1 MWSSGYDIRPTR
13 GGSPVRENSK
23 PHSEFRKQFSFDS
36 PGTLTIPESRTQQAE
51 CRCLQPE
58 FRTMNYYDEISKTYD
73 ELHKEEQLAK
83 IQIIFDEDLVKPQDK
98 LLDVGCG
105 TGFSL
110 DCFECKEAIGI
121 DPSEKLIQQYKG
133 KHQVQVAQA
142 EQLPFKD
149 SQFDVVLS
157 FTAIQN
163 FDDIQKGLQEIKRV
177 GKTKFGL
184 TFLKR
189 SMKAQIIEEIIE
201 KVFSEFNIKKIEQ
214 EKDFI
219 FIIT

>member
-1 MWSSGYDIRPTR
+1 MT
-13 GGSPVRENSK
+13 
-23 PHSEFRKQFSFDS
+23 
-36 PGTLTIPESRTQQAE
+36 
-51 CRCLQPE
+51 
-58 FRTMNYYDEISKTYD
+58 YYDEISKTYD

-142 EQLPFKD
+142 EKIPFKD

-189 SMKAQIIEEIIE
+189 SMKAQLIEDLIK
-201 KVFSEFNIKKIEQ
+201 KVFSQFNIKKIDQ